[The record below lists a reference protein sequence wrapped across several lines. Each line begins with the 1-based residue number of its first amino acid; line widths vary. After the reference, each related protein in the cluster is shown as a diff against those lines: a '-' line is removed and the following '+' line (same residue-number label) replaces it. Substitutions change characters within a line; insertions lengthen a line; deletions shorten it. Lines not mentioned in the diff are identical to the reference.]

1 MTLTSAPAPAHP
13 VARSVGQ
20 VTWPPRRWLAELR
33 DRLSERS
40 FWVIQ
45 AGILLVTAAH
55 WVAELAIEHRHGGL
69 LGSLVFV
76 PVILYVVPVAYAA
89 LRYGFEGGVLTG
101 VWAAVLAVPNMVL
114 IHGDDFEWVG
124 ELLLITLIVGLGAV
138 VALPVER
145 ERHHRARAEQA
156 STTAAAASQRLAL
169 LSEIAALSVHTE
181 QLPRELGRVL
191 HHLIEILDLSAAAV
205 VVRTTGTAEVRI
217 ELGCGQTHRLHHLLQ
232 RIPHGSER
240 RPGLLHLDDGAATLP
255 LSNDAEEERTLLVT
269 GTQVPA
275 LTPRDEELL
284 ETIAIQVAA
293 AFETVRLQHQQQ
305 QRWRLY
311 LRHTT
316 RAQEDERRRLA
327 RDLHD
332 VAVHELLLQRR
343 RVREA
348 TEEPTV
354 PREVA
359 ASLAEV
365 HHGLGTLT
373 EQLRR
378 FGGAL
383 RPSVLTHLGLTA
395 ALQWLATEVSQRAQL
410 RVEVKVEGTAR
421 RLTNDD
427 ELALFRVAEEALRN
441 AERHA
446 QASTVVIQLEF
457 GHAAVSLE
465 VIDDGI
471 GFTVPGALEDL
482 AQHSRLGLLGM
493 RERAELS
500 GGHLRIASEP
510 SGGTRISMHLPD
522 TDLASPDLG
531 HVRTHLGGGRDV
543 WP

>member
-1 MTLTSAPAPAHP
+1 MG
-13 VARSVGQ
+13 ARSLPDTAAPVGGQ
-20 VTWPPRRWLAELR
+20 TAWHPGRWLAGLR
-33 DRLSERS
+33 NRVGERS

-45 AGILLVTAAH
+45 AGVALVTAAH
-55 WVAELAIEHRHGGL
+55 WITEAAVPGHGRGDL
-69 LGSLVFV
+69 LGILVHV
-76 PVILYVVPVAYAA
+76 PVVLYVVPVAYAA

-114 IHGDDFEWVG
+114 IHVDDFVWVG

-145 ERHHRARAEQA
+145 ERLHRARAEQA

-169 LSEIAALSVHTE
+169 LSETAALSVHTE

-217 ELGCGQTHRLHHLLQ
+217 ELGRGRTHRLRHVLQ
-232 RIPHGSER
+232 RIPQGNER
-240 RPGLLHLDDGAATLP
+240 RPGLLHLDEGAAALP
-255 LSNDAEEERTLLVT
+255 LSNDAEEERALLVA
-269 GTQVPA
+269 GSQVPA
-275 LTPRDEELL
+275 LTRRDEKLL

-293 AFETVRLQHQQQ
+293 AFETVWLQHQ

-311 LRHTT
+311 PRHTT

-378 FGGAL
+378 FSGAL

-395 ALQWLATEVSQRAQL
+395 ALEWPATEVSQRAQL
-410 RVEVKVEGTAR
+410 RVEVEVEGP
-421 RLTNDD
+421 
-427 ELALFRVAEEALRN
+427 
-441 AERHA
+441 
-446 QASTVVIQLEF
+446 
-457 GHAAVSLE
+457 HAASPTTTNSRSSVSPRRRCTTPN
-465 VIDDGI
+465 V
-471 GFTVPGALEDL
+471 TP
-482 AQHSRLGLLGM
+482 R
-493 RERAELS
+493 
-500 GGHLRIASEP
+500 P
-510 SGGTRISMHLPD
+510 
-522 TDLASPDLG
+522 
-531 HVRTHLGGGRDV
+531 
-543 WP
+543 